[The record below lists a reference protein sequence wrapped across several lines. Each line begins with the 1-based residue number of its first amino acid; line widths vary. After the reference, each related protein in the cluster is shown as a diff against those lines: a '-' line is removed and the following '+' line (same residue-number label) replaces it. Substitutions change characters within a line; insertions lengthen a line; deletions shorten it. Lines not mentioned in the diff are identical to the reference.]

1 MSSDGEDGM
10 EGEKEII
17 SVARIEL
24 KHLLALPTTWEVW
37 GNSNICPTD
46 IIIVSYEIGRL
57 LDLTVVEASLG
68 IIKTILTVLQPLPCL
83 SKIS

>member
-24 KHLLALPTTWEVW
+24 KHLLPLPTTCEVW

-46 IIIVSYEIGRL
+46 IL
-57 LDLTVVEASLG
+57 LLWVM
-68 IIKTILTVLQPLPCL
+68 K
-83 SKIS
+83 

>member
-1 MSSDGEDGM
+1 MSSDREDGM

-46 IIIVSYEIGRL
+46 IL
-57 LDLTVVEASLG
+57 SLWVM
-68 IIKTILTVLQPLPCL
+68 K
-83 SKIS
+83 